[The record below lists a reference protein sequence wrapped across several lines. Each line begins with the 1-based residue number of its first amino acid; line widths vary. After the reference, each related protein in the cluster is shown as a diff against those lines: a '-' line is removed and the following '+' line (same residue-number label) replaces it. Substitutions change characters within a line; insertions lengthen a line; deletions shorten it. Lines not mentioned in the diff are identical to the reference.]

1 ALGDHAIGLLG
12 AAAELELEQRLA
24 PGGPTVTVRADGR
37 LLDGLLALAVQAKP
51 LATLLGPAL
60 RAAGGGL
67 AAGGGA
73 HGHLAAA
80 TGPAAGA
87 GCASARV
94 VIGGFRVGH
103 ELPPLSSAAFAKAAC
118 RWKSCAKTL
127 QMPGFHGP
135 AGTYMLADAEMPAKS
150 GFLAEFGRF
159 H

>member
-1 ALGDHAIGLLG
+1 SRSRRSAAWRPLRRFAQLAAPDQLLADLANVAGGAVRALGDHAIGLLG

-67 AAGGGA
+67 AAGGVA

-80 TGPAAGA
+80 TGPAAGGGWGA
-87 GCASARV
+87 G
-94 VIGGFRVGH
+94 GGRVGGGVV
-103 ELPPLSSAAFAKAAC
+103 
-118 RWKSCAKTL
+118 W
-127 QMPGFHGP
+127 
-135 AGTYMLADAEMPAKS
+135 
-150 GFLAEFGRF
+150 
-159 H
+159 